1 MADFSSNKSP
11 FSDRSNRTT
20 FGRPGQ
26 RRSLASRLGRVPG
39 PKPVSGAIPTNDLGA
54 NLSDQLTAG
63 PPAAPAGRIARPT
76 PPGATNIVADEPP
89 PIMDQLE
96 TGEIGV
102 PQKAGKLGDFSTTSS
117 ATTDPISTD
126 LGSLSAGTG
135 IPEETLV
142 GLAPDDLSAVRK
154 ALGAFSQNGDAQ
166 DFGAFL
172 RGTNQEL
179 ARRLGLG
186 KSVGLGRLARVQG
199 PDGVDPRVEAAR
211 ASLEDLGGAPNVED
225 FAAAYGISPQIADRL
240 IQEAFGVQ
248 GPDGVDPRTVHTD
261 EEVLQFIQ
269 DSERGV
275 PSVQILQRKFPW
287 ITPDQAARLIK
298 ESGRIREQSDL
309 TATAIESGEPDNL
322 SEEARDE
329 VPEGGGY
336 LTNGVAAVV
345 TATRNEFAA
354 SLNQARENLANEI
367 AAAQRAAAARGATP
381 GEIKALRGRG
391 LSEVSKAITA
401 SLVGETAAITDILM
415 QDVTN
420 ELTRDQLEFEYAALS
435 QANLEHLDNYRLAE
449 WDFHRLNRM
458 TGQQLANS
466 IIDGEYTQI
475 QIDAYKEV
483 IADAKFD
490 RLMQPILDAFENVSD
505 EMGAELLMASF
516 RTILLGAGWSE
527 EKAEEAVI
535 LMQEETISTVFA
547 ENILIDNIDIPD
559 GEFETL
565 LRKKSMAAY
574 GMTKDDLDEFFKLN
588 PVAAIRAHAIR
599 EMKANGTLPT
609 PEEKVTFSSPELTVD
624 GLEDRL
630 TSTRIAGDAFR
641 GPEGG
646 IFVKGFRDGTI
657 KENLADLTPDVEEF
671 MSTKRGDL
679 SSGEALIA
687 LTQIVRD
694 WIDSHPTDPT
704 FTRNQA
710 KAFSENMAD
719 DIMKDNYDG

>member
-1 MADFSSNKSP
+1 
-11 FSDRSNRTT
+11 
-20 FGRPGQ
+20 
-26 RRSLASRLGRVPG
+26 
-39 PKPVSGAIPTNDLGA
+39 
-54 NLSDQLTAG
+54 
-63 PPAAPAGRIARPT
+63 
-76 PPGATNIVADEPP
+76 
-89 PIMDQLE
+89 MDQLE

-211 ASLEDLGGAPNVED
+211 ASLEDLGGAPNVEDFAAENGISPQIAHRLIQEAFGVQGPDGADPQVVAARALEDLGGAPNVED